1 MNFLRKKILSC
12 LGALTVLGF
21 FAVADA
27 HAESGYRV
35 CAIMKE
41 GSGAN
46 LTKGLI
52 TKVSKENGG
61 DACGR
66 KINFMTQYYSN
77 AYPGQSGITNSS
89 VFKMIPCE
97 DFSGAI
103 GLKVDM
109 CKSMQVN
116 KIYRYHTST
125 NESNI
130 SNGNLSFWH
139 N

>member
-1 MNFLRKKILSC
+1 MIYLKSKILPL
-12 LGALTVLGF
+12 LGATVFGLFALTG
-21 FAVADA
+21 A

-35 CAIMKE
+35 CAILKE
-41 GSGAN
+41 GNGAN
-46 LTKGLI
+46 LSKGLI
-52 TKVSKENGG
+52 TKVSKDNGG

-66 KINFMTQYYSN
+66 KIDFMTKYYSN
-77 AYPGQSGITNSS
+77 AYPGQNASGSII
-89 VFKMIPCE
+89 KMVTCE
-97 DFSGAI
+97 DFSGTI

-116 KIYRYHTST
+116 QIYRYHTST
-125 NESNI
+125 NESNT